1 MKDKQVACLIII
13 MAISACFFGILKMQ
27 NKLQEARE
35 SAQNARSKAETARSE
50 RVRAVNALHQLR
62 TKTKD
67 EMAYYE
73 TWKPYFEA
81 HGSHAAATEKL
92 LNSIRTIRLNSL
104 SENSEVVGNP
114 KDEIIKNISRTTLT
128 FEDRYA
134 KLFNWLGSVESG
146 MHVARISNCK
156 ITKSSG
162 ESDIRMELQVDFPLM
177 AEANADNSTTA
188 KP

>member
-1 MKDKQVACLIII
+1 MKDKQLACLSII
-13 MAISACFFGILKMQ
+13 MAISACFFGIMKMQ
-27 NKLQEARE
+27 GKLREARE
-35 SAQNARSKAETARSE
+35 HAESARNKAETAKSE
-50 RVRAVNALHQLR
+50 RVRAVTALKHLR
-62 TKTKD
+62 DETKN
-67 EMAYYE
+67 EIAYYE

-92 LNSIRTIRLNSL
+92 LNSIRTVRLNSL
-104 SENSEVVGNP
+104 SENSVVVGNP
-114 KDEIIKNISRTTLT
+114 KNEVIKNISRTTLT

-134 KLFNWLGSVESG
+134 KLFNWLGSLEGG

-177 AEANADNSTTA
+177 ADANTENSTTS
-188 KP
+188 K